1 MGLKN
6 FNDVKERARN
16 LIHNDAKK
24 DAHIIKERNN
34 DRAKTYSS
42 LKGGWVGGDSFD
54 NIASSYGNSNSTIA
68 SLQENYQDDDNGLNA
83 AIDSKIASLIE
94 NRKATQTPQAI
105 MPTKMPKNINTKLPK
120 EILESFSKNFIDQ
133 SKLSNVSVLDTLGVQ
148 LPQEEKV
155 IKEHVETPSNV
166 IEVAEA
172 NGKVDYELIKNIVE
186 SSVKKYMAAY
196 TKKIISESKT
206 SLNEENG
213 LAAIQFTGDKFV
225 FVTKKGDL
233 YEATLKFKKNV
244 NDKK

>member
-1 MGLKN
+1 
-6 FNDVKERARN
+6 
-16 LIHNDAKK
+16 
-24 DAHIIKERNN
+24 
-34 DRAKTYSS
+34 
-42 LKGGWVGGDSFD
+42 
-54 NIASSYGNSNSTIA
+54 
-68 SLQENYQDDDNGLNA
+68 
-83 AIDSKIASLIE
+83 
-94 NRKATQTPQAI
+94 
-105 MPTKMPKNINTKLPK
+105 MPKNINTKLPK